1 MPPPHNN
8 FSMYTLLLISTVLTL
23 VVPSSSFGI
32 NSHNFVRLLLIA
44 GMQTIKISIIESAKR
59 RKKKMFTIANCFV
72 QCCVF
77 DCQSPVQ
84 NIAITVPHEKPEE
97 WWPRWAHKLKHCNRL
112 GDWWMILWRWTHCFT
127 STEAMRLIRDGRSPL
142 PQLTHSLVSAWQ
154 ILHKPFN
161 IL

>member
-59 RKKKMFTIANCFV
+59 RKKRCLLLPTVLSNVVFLTANHLC
-72 QCCVF
+72 
-77 DCQSPVQ
+77 
-84 NIAITVPHEKPEE
+84 
-97 WWPRWAHKLKHCNRL
+97 R
-112 GDWWMILWRWTHCFT
+112 ILQLLFHMKSQKSGGHVGPT
-127 STEAMRLIRDGRSPL
+127 S
-142 PQLTHSLVSAWQ
+142 
-154 ILHKPFN
+154 
-161 IL
+161 